1 MTLLTNAQIGKF
13 ESCMVNHD
21 YETAVKS
28 GIKLLQKD
36 FRDGAGIR
44 YGVMC
49 AAGAIGDAKN
59 AEMIAKAFAAETPF
73 KGCKGP
79 FGTYDPSVKIDK
91 DDISWFEEIEL
102 GMAYPLAVAYWK
114 NGNEDRAADV
124 VERNYKKDSLIEF
137 TKLDRQSFEDGVY
150 KIRHSFGYRPGS
162 IEELYACC
170 GDMPWEEIEK
180 FNEWYRT
187 SRVDLK

>member
-21 YETAVKS
+21 YENAVKS

-44 YGVMC
+44 YGVMS

-59 AEMIAKAFAAETPF
+59 AEMIARAFATETPF

-91 DDISWFEEIEL
+91 DDVSWFKEIEL
-102 GMAYPLAVAYWK
+102 GMAYPLALAYWK
-114 NGNEDRAADV
+114 NGKEDMASDV
-124 VERNYKKDSLIEF
+124 IERNYKKDSIIEF
-137 TKLDRQSFEDGVY
+137 MNLDRQGFEDGVH
-150 KIRHSFGYRPGS
+150 KIRQSFGYRPGS
-162 IEELYACC
+162 IEELFACC
-170 GDMPWEEIEK
+170 GDIAWQEMEK
-180 FNEWYRT
+180 FNEWY
-187 SRVDLK
+187 KNK